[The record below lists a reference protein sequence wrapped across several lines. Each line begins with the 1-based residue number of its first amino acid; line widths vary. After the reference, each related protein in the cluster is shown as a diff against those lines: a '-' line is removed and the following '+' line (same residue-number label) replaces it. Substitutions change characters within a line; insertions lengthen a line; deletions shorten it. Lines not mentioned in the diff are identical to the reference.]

1 MLQEHCSQLCYQKSR
16 NVDETEAGDRDRET
30 ETERQ
35 RESMNMWIRQRQELS
50 FLEEKKVERC
60 YKQKH
65 FGEVVS
71 ATLHKFQMH
80 HKKDFV
86 IGKLLSSH

>member
-1 MLQEHCSQLCYQKSR
+1 
-16 NVDETEAGDRDRET
+16 
-30 ETERQ
+30 
-35 RESMNMWIRQRQELS
+35 MNMWIRQRQELS
-50 FLEEKKVERC
+50 FLEEKEVERC

-71 ATLHKFQMH
+71 ATLHKLQMH
-80 HKKDFV
+80 HKKGFV